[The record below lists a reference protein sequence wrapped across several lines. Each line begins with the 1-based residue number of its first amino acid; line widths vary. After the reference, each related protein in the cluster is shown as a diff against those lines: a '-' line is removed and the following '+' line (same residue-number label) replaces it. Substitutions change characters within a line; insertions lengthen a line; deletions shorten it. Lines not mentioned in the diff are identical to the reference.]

1 MRLSAE
7 QLTIERGGRAIV
19 RDLSFSVAAGRALV
33 LTGANGA
40 GKTTLLRA
48 IGGFLPLVAGRLNLD
63 GSDADTPIG
72 EYCHVLGHSNGL
84 RPQMTVAENITF
96 WARYLSGSGAS
107 ANDIEVRT
115 ERAMSA
121 FALRPLASFLVS
133 ELSAGQKRR
142 TGLARLIAA
151 ERPLWLLDE
160 PTSSLDTAA
169 SGLLVAAVNAHLAGG
184 GLAVIATH
192 LPLAISAADALRLTS
207 AADSVTVA

>member
-1 MRLSAE
+1 MQLSAE
-7 QLTIERGGRAIV
+7 HLTIERGGRAIV
-19 RDLSFSVAAGRALV
+19 RDLSFAVAPGRALV

-48 IGGFLPLVAGRLNLD
+48 VGGFLPLAAGRLTLD

-84 RPQMTVAENITF
+84 RPQMTVAENIAF
-96 WARYLSGSGAS
+96 WASYLGEAGPS
-107 ANDIEVRT
+107 AADVAART

-121 FALRPLASFLVS
+121 FALEPLADFQVA

-169 SGLLVAAVNAHLAGG
+169 SDLLVAAVNAHLDAG
-184 GLAVIATH
+184 GLAIIATH
-192 LPLAISAADALRLTS
+192 LPLAISAADTLCLTRTAEKAP
-207 AADSVTVA
+207 AA